1 LALPL
6 PCPPP
11 KNLPDPKTESAPSA
25 FVSQVALV
33 VENPPANA
41 EDVKDAGSIPG
52 LGRSSGGGPGNPLR
66 HSCLGNPMDREAW
79 WATVHKVVKNQI

>member
-1 LALPL
+1 M
-6 PCPPP
+6 
-11 KNLPDPKTESAPSA
+11 
-25 FVSQVALV
+25 

-41 EDVKDAGSIPG
+41 EDVKDAGSILG

-79 WATVHKVVKNQI
+79 WATVHKVVKNQIRLKRISNMHSSVGRQILYH